1 MIPLFLALIDDE
13 QDLIRF
19 EEAYAEYKMLL
30 HYIARGILRDEHRAE
45 DAVQETFVRIAK
57 NFHKVGVI
65 KATSTK
71 NFFILITRRVCLNM
85 LEREEKIST
94 ATEDEINIYEKT
106 CSSDSLNGC
115 PCDESDLIQSILQ
128 LPEGLRNVLYLQAV
142 CGFNGKETAN
152 LLGISVDAVWKRTS
166 RARAALEKELKK
178 NK

>member
-1 MIPLFLALIDDE
+1 MIPLYLALIDDE

-57 NFHKVGVI
+57 NFHKVGNI

-85 LEREEKIST
+85 QEREEKFST
-94 ATEDEINIYEKT
+94 ATEEEINVYEKT
-106 CSSDSLNGC
+106 CSSDSLSNC

-128 LPEGLRNVLYLQAV
+128 LPESLRNVLYLQAV
-142 CGFNGKETAN
+142 YGFNGKETAN

-166 RARAALEKELKK
+166 RARAALEKELEK

>member
-71 NFFILITRRVCLNM
+71 NFLF
-85 LEREEKIST
+85 
-94 ATEDEINIYEKT
+94 
-106 CSSDSLNGC
+106 
-115 PCDESDLIQSILQ
+115 
-128 LPEGLRNVLYLQAV
+128 
-142 CGFNGKETAN
+142 
-152 LLGISVDAVWKRTS
+152 
-166 RARAALEKELKK
+166 
-178 NK
+178 